1 MINLND
7 IAEDLFN
14 KIRSRYSNV
23 KMGDQN
29 GKVTSEAEL
38 ARFID
43 FEYKTNGETLGH
55 VNVSLSEDDGL
66 VVYYSSEFV
75 SEESDQVQKD
85 WYNFLRELRTFSK
98 KRMLNFDTRDITKS
112 NLDKRDYQFLA
123 TPSGDTPMSESKL
136 YGSSR
141 KSYQD
146 LSGATMIVTHTKPVN
161 AEQAGAR
168 SMHIENIFIENTDG
182 ERFKYPLKHLNG
194 ARALGRHVANGG
206 TPYDAF
212 GTHIIEMSQELGKLR
227 KFKTY
232 MGRSGVMAEAMG
244 PVADRVNDRIA
255 HIKKEVTMLQRES
268 YYKDVIE
275 GFESRELSE
284 VPDDVKAS
292 WVEALT
298 IKSFQEELQDV
309 FPYVYDLVA
318 EAEGLGP
325 KDLLGEDEEDM
336 YIVQKGDTVY
346 SLSKQSGTSVGD
358 IIEINGLGD
367 NAEIKVGQELIV
379 PGINQL
385 GASPTTPGATRGIDP
400 KDNYSD
406 ADFKRLINPSAFAP
420 SEPTEEIEAA
430 LEKTMGQFSSITE
443 TNSIFSEDEQEAE
456 QALKKL
462 QELVSDHFAAGI
474 DGMNAVESLQGLI
487 DDPMLNE
494 MLRKVG
500 EKDSDMCVRPLVQ
513 KYIKA
518 KSPEVLSKL
527 DFGNMQE
534 GTKHG
539 NSSEYDDC
547 WDGYERVPGTKRGEK
562 GSCRKVESN
571 DDNTTDVSVDNKGQL
586 SMDDE
591 EEQKT
596 PLGEFILSYFD
607 RETGKFPKG
616 ETAVLTMVEK
626 EYGDKYVSK
635 AAEFI
640 QKVEEKMVEKLTAH
654 ENMSEGSCAHCGC
667 EVGNP
672 TPGCDCKEDCHAP
685 VAEKS
690 VELDRVKSLAGL

>member
-23 KMGDQN
+23 KMGDEN

-43 FEYKTNGETLGH
+43 FEYKSNGEILGH

-75 SEESDQVQKD
+75 SEENSEVQKD
-85 WYNFLRELRTFSK
+85 WYNFLKELRTFSK

-146 LSGATMIVTHTKPVN
+146 LAGATMIVTHTKPVN
-161 AEQAGAR
+161 AERAGAR

-212 GTHIIEMSQELGKLR
+212 GSHIIEMSQELGKLR

-244 PVADRVNDRIA
+244 PVADRVNDRISQ
-255 HIKKEVTMLQRES
+255 IKKEVTMLQRES

-275 GFESRELSE
+275 GFEARELSE
-284 VPDDVKAS
+284 VPDDVKAE

-298 IKSFQEELQDV
+298 IKSFKEELQDV
-309 FPYVYDLVA
+309 FPYVYNLVA
-318 EAEGLGP
+318 EAESLGP
-325 KDLLGEDEEDM
+325 EDLGEGFWGRLTANSIEDWATEDM
-336 YIVQKGDTVY
+336 GQLTQA
-346 SLSKQSGTSVGD
+346 SKDFMHLRQEYNGTEYEAQIECRIKSFENFVSVKERMPQGAD
-358 IIEINGLGD
+358 GMPLTIEDPESWLQQNPNHKCA
-367 NAEIKVGQELIV
+367 NAGQQE
-379 PGINQL
+379 
-385 GASPTTPGATRGIDP
+385 SYED
-400 KDNYSD
+400 
-406 ADFKRLINPSAFAP
+406 
-420 SEPTEEIEAA
+420 A
-430 LEKTMGQFSSITE
+430 LESAISSVTKKYEVSEGNSVFSQ
-443 TNSIFSEDEQEAE
+443 DEQEAD
-456 QALKKL
+456 QSIKKL
-462 QELVSDHFAAGI
+462 QSLIGDHFPAGV

-487 DDPMLNE
+487 DDPMLNN
-494 MLRKVG
+494 MLRQLG
-500 EKDSDMCVRPLVQ
+500 EKDSDMCVRPLIQ

-518 KSPEVLSKL
+518 KDASLLSKL
-527 DFGNMQE
+527 DFGNMAE
-534 GTKHG
+534 GERHG
-539 NSSEYDDC
+539 NSAIYKKC
-547 WDGYERVPGTKRGEK
+547 WKGYSRVPGTTAGEP
-562 GSCRKVESN
+562 GSCKKNEGNAYADAVRQAKK
-571 DDNTTDVSVDNKGQL
+571 DGKKKG
-586 SMDDE
+586 DKINGPDGDE
-591 EEQKT
+591 ITIEKDEKT

-607 RETGKFPKG
+607 RETGEFPKG

-626 EYGDKYVSK
+626 DYGRDKVGPAKQFISRLQQVVSEYAVEDESE
-635 AAEFI
+635 EFSRI
-640 QKVEEKMVEKLTAH
+640 KK
-654 ENMSEGSCAHCGC
+654 
-667 EVGNP
+667 
-672 TPGCDCKEDCHAP
+672 
-685 VAEKS
+685 
-690 VELDRVKSLAGL
+690 LAGL